1 VIVDSETNTKGLYS
15 LLISA
20 VVPRPIAWVSTCS
33 EDGKSNLA
41 PFSFF
46 NLFAIDPPVLGFS
59 PGLKRKE
66 GRSQLVFKDTLRNVI
81 AVEEFVVNLV
91 SAPLAAKMV
100 QSSADYKSNTSE
112 FDAVGLS
119 PAVSCKI
126 RPPRLAEA
134 PVSLECK
141 LHQIVELGTS
151 HLILG
156 RIVCVHVDDAILD
169 GPLIDVEKFQP
180 VARLGGELYA
190 TLAKPF
196 AIARPTV

>member
-1 VIVDSETNTKGLYS
+1 MIVDSETQTKGLYS
-15 LLISA
+15 LLIGA

-33 EDGKSNLA
+33 ETGQSNLA

-46 NLFAIDPPVLGFS
+46 NLFAVDPPVLGFS

-66 GRSQLVFKDTLRNVI
+66 GSSQLIFKDTLRNII

-91 SAPLAAKMV
+91 SAPLVAKMV
-100 QSSADYKSNTSE
+100 QSSADYDSDKSE
-112 FDAVGLS
+112 FEAVGLS
-119 PAVSCKI
+119 PAASLKV
-126 RPPRLAEA
+126 RPPRLADA

-169 GPLIDVEKFQP
+169 GNLIDVEKFQP
-180 VARLGGELYA
+180 VGRLGGYLYA
-190 TLAKPF
+190 TLSKPF
-196 AIARPTV
+196 SIARPTV